1 MATLLGF
8 RVRRGKRFVTCGW
21 AGGLARE
28 LNMKQFTIENEQTL
42 MHVNKVVEAMKSND
56 NWGFNNWRSCSNGHL
71 YMVGRCLLRNH
82 LDVPKI

>member
-42 MHVNKVVEAMKSND
+42 MHVDKVVEAMKSDD
-56 NWGFNNWRSCSNGHL
+56 NWGFNNWRSCGNGHL
-71 YMVGRCLLRNH
+71 YMVGRCLLQNY
-82 LDVPKI
+82 LELPKI